1 MRYNKFFGAV
11 GFVVVLLAVVG
22 CKTVNTVELDKR
34 IVTDATLNRAVS
46 IVDVAQQILPDG
58 LLKVQV
64 DVLNRS
70 TGVKEFNYKF
80 EWRDKN
86 GFVIKT
92 PTSIYIP
99 KQIEGKGRM
108 ALQGIAPERRAT
120 DFRVYFIERVR

>member
-1 MRYNKFFGAV
+1 MRYIKFFVTVQIAA
-11 GFVVVLLAVVG
+11 VLLAAIG

-34 IVTDATLNRAVS
+34 IVTDATLDRAVS
-46 IVDVAQQILPDG
+46 IVDVAQRTLPDG

-80 EWRDKN
+80 EWRDKD

-99 KQIEGKGRM
+99 KQIEGKERM
-108 ALQGIAPERRAT
+108 ALQGIAPEPRAT